1 MRKRAVG
8 PAALVVVALVIGACT
23 GGGASPTPGAT
34 GTTAAAT
41 PSPSPTPK
49 PPCKQGTGAALPPAA
64 DLKIG
69 MVADIGSLTDKN
81 FNEYTH
87 KGTQDAATTLGAAEP
102 AAVVAKSASEYP
114 TLVQNLVDAG
124 NQIIVTTGFNL
135 ANATVEAACQNP
147 DVWFVGVDQS
157 PICVDPS
164 GHADGTF
171 KCAGKASE
179 LLPRYISIMY
189 QEDQP
194 GYLVGIIAAML
205 SQSGKIGAIGG
216 TSACAPCIR
225 YLQGYELGAKSVKPD
240 IEVNT
245 AYVVSDF
252 SNDAFH
258 NAALGKTFTQNF
270 LTTGHPGTDV
280 MFQVAG
286 ETGNGVL
293 EAACAAGAFGIGVDV
308 DQWLSLKADT
318 TPVYQCIVS
327 SAEKKLQATVA
338 VQIEAI
344 AGGTAKGGDVL
355 FNAANDG
362 IGYSPDHQNPP
373 KVTSAI
379 QAAVDAALADMK
391 VVPPLVTCPAPP
403 QCGSL
408 ATPAPGGSPTP
419 APSGSAGASGS
430 PSSSP

>member
-1 MRKRAVG
+1 MRIRAVG
-8 PAALVVVALVIGACT
+8 PAVFVVAALVMGACT

-34 GTTAAAT
+34 GTAAATATAAA
-41 PSPSPTPK
+41 SPSPTPK
-49 PPCKQGTGAALPPAA
+49 PPCKTGTGAALPPAA

-87 KGTQDAATTLGAAEP
+87 KGTQDAATALGAAEP
-102 AAVVAKSASEYP
+102 AAVVAKSASEY
-114 TLVQNLVDAG
+114 TNLVQQLVDAG

-135 ANATVEAACQNP
+135 ANATVEAACANP

-171 KCAGKASE
+171 QCKGKASE
-179 LLPRYISIMY
+179 LLPRYVSIMY

-194 GYLVGIIAAML
+194 GYLVGIVAAML

-225 YLQGYELGAKSVKPD
+225 YIQGYELGAKSVNPN
-240 IEVNT
+240 IEVNSK
-245 AYVVSDF
+245 YVVSDF

-258 NAALGKTFTQNF
+258 NAALGKTFTQTF
-270 LTTGHPGTDV
+270 LTQFPGTDV
-280 MFQVAG
+280 FFQVAG

-293 EAACAAGAFGIGVDV
+293 EAACAAGAAGIGVDV

-318 TPVYQCIVS
+318 TPTYQCIVT
-327 SAEKKLQATVA
+327 SAEKKLQLTVSA
-338 VQIEAI
+338 QIQAI
-344 AGGTAKGGDVL
+344 QQGTAKGGDVL

-362 IGYSPDHQNPP
+362 IGYSPDHQSPP
-373 KVTSAI
+373 KITSAI
-379 QAAVDAALADMK
+379 QAAVDAALEDMK
-391 VVPPLVTCPAPP
+391 ATPPLVTCPAPP

-408 ATPAPGGSPTP
+408 ATPAPGGSPT
-419 APSGSAGASGS
+419 AS
-430 PSSSP
+430 PSTSP